1 MIKRRFG
8 EDFRTK
14 LNDNLEVKAAEVA
27 KKQGRD
33 NRRKPKAEG
42 ERKERKPREN
52 KQKKEAEKAQ
62 GEAQQQ
68 PVAVQ
73 QTQEQKPAAPKREG
87 RRRGGREGQQ

>member
-14 LNDNLEVKAAEVA
+14 LNDNLEIKAAEVA

-33 NRRKPKAEG
+33 NRRKPRADG

-52 KQKKEAEKAQ
+52 KQKKEGEKVE
-62 GEAQQQ
+62 GETQQ
-68 PVAVQ
+68 PVAAE